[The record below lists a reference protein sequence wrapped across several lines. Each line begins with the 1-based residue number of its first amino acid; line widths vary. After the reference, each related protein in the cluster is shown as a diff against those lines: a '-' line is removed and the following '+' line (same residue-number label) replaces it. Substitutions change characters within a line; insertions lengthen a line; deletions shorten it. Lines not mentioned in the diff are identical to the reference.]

1 MGARKRFGASMNDDL
16 EHGVIDIA
24 IADKSPIVQSG
35 LRAMFEADDRFRVV
49 AVAADGER
57 FMAAVD
63 RLAFDVGIVGWEMP
77 YQSGSM
83 VLQALRGRPDSPRI
97 VIYTGS
103 QDLDVPRQAMALG
116 AAGFC
121 HKSDPPERLLDTVVA
136 VARGRM
142 AFPYI
147 DVRLLELNPLAELTD
162 REREILAALS
172 QGMTNQQLANAF
184 EISLNTVKFH
194 LKNLYGKLGVDNRA
208 QAVAKYL
215 GRPTR

>member
-1 MGARKRFGASMNDDL
+1 MNDERNND
-16 EHGVIDIA
+16 VIDIA

-35 LRAMFEADDRFRVV
+35 LRAMFEGDERFRVV

-57 FMAAVD
+57 FMAAID
-63 RLAFDVGIVGWEMP
+63 RLSFDVAVIGWEMP
-77 YQSGSM
+77 YQSGSA
-83 VLQALRGRPDSPRI
+83 VLRALRGQEDAPRI

-121 HKSDPPERLLDTVVA
+121 HKSDPPERLVETVVT

-142 AFPYI
+142 AFPYV
-147 DVRLLELNPLAELTD
+147 DVRLLELNPLAGLTD
-162 REREILAALS
+162 REREILAALA

-215 GRPTR
+215 GRATR

>member
-1 MGARKRFGASMNDDL
+1 MNDTQDADL
-16 EHGVIDIA
+16 IDIA

-35 LRAMFEADDRFRVV
+35 LRAMFENDGRFRVV

-57 FMAAVD
+57 FLEAIE
-63 RLAFDVGIVGWEMP
+63 RLSFDVAVIGWEMP
-77 YQSGSM
+77 YQSGSA
-83 VLQALRGRPDSPRI
+83 VLRAMRGGEEPPRI

-121 HKSDPPERLLDTVVA
+121 HKSDPPERLVETMLS

-142 AFPYI
+142 AFPYV
-147 DVRLLELNPLAELTD
+147 DVRLLELNPLAGLTD
-162 REREILAALS
+162 REREILAALAE
-172 QGMTNQQLANAF
+172 GLTNQQLAGAF
-184 EISLNTVKFH
+184 SISLNTVKFH
-194 LKNLYGKLGVDNRA
+194 LKNLYGKLDVDNRA

-215 GRPTR
+215 GRATR

>member
-1 MGARKRFGASMNDDL
+1 MSDKGDQEAI
-16 EHGVIDIA
+16 EIA

-35 LRAMFEADDRFRVV
+35 LRELFGNDGRFQVV

-57 FMAAVD
+57 FMEAVA
-63 RLAFDVGIVGWEMP
+63 RLSFDIAVIGWEMP
-77 YQSGSM
+77 YLSGAG
-83 VLQALRGRPDSPRI
+83 VLRALRGVADAPRI

-121 HKSDPPERLLDTVVA
+121 HKSDPPERLVDTVLA
-136 VARGRM
+136 VAAGRM
-142 AFPYI
+142 AFPFV
-147 DVRLLELNPLAELTD
+147 DVRELDLNPLAGLTD
-162 REREILAALS
+162 RERQILESLS
-172 QGMTNQQLANAF
+172 KGMTNQQLAEDF

-194 LKNLYGKLGVDNRA
+194 LKNLYGKMGVENRA

-215 GRPTR
+215 GRATR

>member
-1 MGARKRFGASMNDDL
+1 MNDRQDS
-16 EHGVIDIA
+16 EIIDIA

-35 LRAMFEADDRFRVV
+35 LRALFENDERFRVV

-57 FMAAVD
+57 FIEAVD
-63 RLAFDVGIVGWEMP
+63 RLSFDIAIIGWEMP
-77 YQSGSM
+77 FLSGSA
-83 VLQALRGRPDSPRI
+83 VLRALRGREDAPRLI
-97 VIYTGS
+97 VYTGS
-103 QDLDVPRQAMALG
+103 QELDVPRQAMALG

-121 HKSDPPERLLDTVVA
+121 HKSDPPERLVETVLA

-142 AFPYI
+142 AFPYV
-147 DVRLLELNPLAELTD
+147 DVRLLELNPLAGLTD
-162 REREILAALS
+162 REREILEALA

-184 EISLNTVKFH
+184 GISLNTVKFH

-215 GRPTR
+215 GRATR